1 MRLSLKE
8 ALKEVEGNKFFKT
21 LEQEGLVKISYRFNS
36 PKVFDTPLKRELRGI
51 TFDKETGKVVSRP
64 YHKFFNLNEA
74 EETKREK
81 FTGREFLFR
90 EKLDG
95 TMLHPVLIGREVRLL
110 TQKNFENL
118 QTRKGE
124 ELLRKNPAL
133 YRKTKEM
140 LEKGYTPIFELI
152 SPQFQLVIPYNREE
166 LLLTEVRDNETGEYL
181 LERLERELDEAGF
194 KLPRKITGRFEE
206 VEEELRTAENV
217 EGFVLKDFSV
227 KKPFPLF
234 VKLKSPWYYE
244 HHHAFTYLHNIP
256 SHKLFNLYL
265 MGKQDEVFSKV
276 LNEDLR
282 KRREEELR
290 KLVELHL
297 TLSDLVNR
305 YKNLPPEKAVKR
317 VISETER
324 LFSKNFKKLD
334 IEEDYIREA
343 LRIAK
348 NMGKFEAYLG
358 NKLYLLLKKNLI
370 ISNLDI

>member
-1 MRLSLKE
+1 MKVSLKE
-8 ALKEVEGNKFFKT
+8 ALKEIEGNKFFKT
-21 LEQEGLVKISYRFNS
+21 IEKDGLVKISYRFNS
-36 PKVFDTPLKRELRGI
+36 PKVFDTPLKRELRGV
-51 TFDKETGKVVSRP
+51 TFNRETGRVVSRP

-81 FTGREFLFR
+81 FTGREFIFR

-95 TMLHPVLIGREVRLL
+95 TMLHPVLAGGEVKFL
-110 TQKNFENL
+110 TQKDFENP

-140 LEKGYTPIFELI
+140 LERGYTPIFELI
-152 SPQFQLVIPYNREE
+152 SPQFQLVIPYDREE

-181 LERLERELDEAGF
+181 LEKLEGELEEAGF

-206 VEEELRTAENV
+206 VEEEFRAAENV
-217 EGFVLKDFSV
+217 EGFVLKDFSL
-227 KKPFPLF
+227 KEPFPLF

-244 HHHAFTYLHNIP
+244 HHNAFTYLHNIP

-265 MGKQDEVFSKV
+265 MGRHDEVFSKV

-282 KRREEELR
+282 KRKEEELR
-290 KLVELHL
+290 KLAELHL

-305 YKNLPPEKAVKR
+305 YKNLPPEEAVRR
-317 VISETER
+317 VISETDR
-324 LFSKNFKKLD
+324 LFCKDFKKLD
-334 IEEDYIREA
+334 LEEDYIKEA

-348 NMGKFEAYLG
+348 NRGKFEAYLG
-358 NKLYLLLKKNLI
+358 NKLYLLLKKGKVSLI
-370 ISNLDI
+370 

>member
-348 NMGKFEAYLG
+348 NRGKFEAYLG

>member
-1 MRLSLKE
+1 VRLSLKE

-348 NMGKFEAYLG
+348 NRGKFEAYLG

>member
-305 YKNLPPEKAVKR
+305 YKNLPPEEAVRR

-348 NMGKFEAYLG
+348 NRGKFEAYLG
-358 NKLYLLLKKNLI
+358 NKLYLLLKKGKVSLI
-370 ISNLDI
+370 